1 MMHAKPEAYAK
12 DIPSIMFISTCDVPA
27 NDVVAT
33 FENKKGDTQS
43 QQVGDIIRALSKYTR
58 RTVLNFDSIFL

>member
-1 MMHAKPEAYAK
+1 MHATPEAYAN
-12 DIPSIMFISTCDVPA
+12 DIPRIMFISTCDVPA

-43 QQVGDIIRALSKYTR
+43 QQVGDIIRTLSRYTR

>member
-1 MMHAKPEAYAK
+1 MMHAKPEAYAN

-33 FENKKGDTQS
+33 FENKRVDTQS
-43 QQVGDIIRALSKYTR
+43 QQVRDIIRALPKYTR
-58 RTVLNFDSIFL
+58 RTVLKFDSIFL